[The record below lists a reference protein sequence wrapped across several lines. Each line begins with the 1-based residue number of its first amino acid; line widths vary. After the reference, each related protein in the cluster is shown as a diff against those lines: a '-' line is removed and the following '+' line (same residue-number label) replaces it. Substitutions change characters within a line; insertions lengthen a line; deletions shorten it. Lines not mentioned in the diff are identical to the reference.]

1 MKLAPPTDLTVPDEG
16 SQTFRGIYS
25 LALRRLLRDLLSL
38 RPPGMAPETQ
48 RALDEARNRW
58 RSLASSNPGALAA
71 AVQSPG
77 VGALVRCLRL
87 RPRVEPGRVDGLV
100 KQLVA
105 NVYAELA
112 AIDGLLG
119 PVRLEVLPPYVICQ
133 RTGLLWD
140 LEGARCAVFSRHGI
154 DVEPNPVD
162 PVEPVR
168 VLHPVVDGITLACAD
183 DNPISLEEAHPDKE
197 GNALAL
203 GGKQPEVWTT
213 ALGEAFNLISRY
225 LPALADEMRLA
236 LRRVVPV
243 GYDEH
248 THLSA
253 SYQEAIGTAYMS
265 LHPNLMTM
273 AEALIHEFSHNKL
286 YALFE
291 LDRGL
296 DNAFSPLFSSPVR
309 PDPRPLHGI
318 LLAVHAFLPV
328 ERLYENMDAD
338 GHAMTK
344 DPGFARRR
352 ERIRAGN
359 REGAGVLLENAR
371 ATPVGQGLLD
381 EIARLIA

>member
-1 MKLAPPTDLTVPDEG
+1 MKLAAPVDLTVPLEG
-16 SQTFRGIYS
+16 STTFRGIYS
-25 LALRRLLRDLLSL
+25 LALRRLLRDLLGL
-38 RPPGMAPETQ
+38 RPPGMAAATQ
-48 RALDEARNRW
+48 RALEEARNRW

-87 RPRVEPGRVDGLV
+87 RPRVAPAQVDGLV
-100 KQLVA
+100 KQLIA

-112 AIDGLLG
+112 AIDGLPG
-119 PVRLEVLPPYVICQ
+119 PVRLDVLPPFVICQ
-133 RTGLLWD
+133 RTGMLWD
-140 LEGARCAVFSRHGI
+140 LEGARCATFTKHGI
-154 DVEPNPVD
+154 DVEPHA
-162 PVEPVR
+162 VEPTL
-168 VLHPVVDGITLACAD
+168 VLHPVRDGITLACAD
-183 DNPISLEEAHPDKE
+183 DNPISSEEAHPDKD

-203 GGKQPEVWTT
+203 GGKEPEAWIAT
-213 ALGEAFNLISRY
+213 LGEAFDLIARY

-243 GYDEH
+243 GYDDH

-265 LHPNLMTM
+265 LHPNVMTM

-328 ERLYENMDAD
+328 ERLYDEMAAD
-338 GHAMTK
+338 GHGITR
-344 DPGFARRR
+344 DPGFARRH
-352 ERIRAGN
+352 EHIRTGN

-371 ATPVGQGLLD
+371 VTPVGQGLLD